1 LAAQSLAV
9 LTDRSAI
16 VGAVPDKARLGFS
29 LPVKHTY
36 THSLAALKS
45 PGALMPRRAIPGPAF
60 NTATTRTHTGEGGS
74 TGGKRKSQLVVH
86 DVNASCSAA
95 NGSE

>member
-1 LAAQSLAV
+1 LAMQSLAV

-29 LPVKHTY
+29 LPVKHTL
-36 THSLAALKS
+36 SLAALKS

>member
-1 LAAQSLAV
+1 VAAQSLAV

-29 LPVKHTY
+29 LPVKHTH
-36 THSLAALKS
+36 TLSLAALKS

-60 NTATTRTHTGEGGS
+60 NTATRTHTGEGGS